1 MVFAIVLITEKHTSE
16 LKIMRKS
23 AQHRKGVAN
32 THTHTHT
39 HTHSYRTPYETKR
52 IETLAI
58 HTENLLQCVS
68 QEFQ

>member
-32 THTHTHT
+32 THSHTHTHT
-39 HTHSYRTPYETKR
+39 HT
-52 IETLAI
+52 
-58 HTENLLQCVS
+58 LL
-68 QEFQ
+68 